1 MIKCE
6 KEKACSLG
14 ERSFPYKYQ
23 FRWKGKIKVIAVE
36 HILAKPLDIEENN

>member
-14 ERSFPYKYQ
+14 KRSFPYKYQ